1 MGNRK
6 EIKQQLLKIQKEEQ
20 KKMQEYKADL
30 TLDIRFLQSFI

>member
-20 KKMQEYKADL
+20 KKNAGIRGKRTGRKA
-30 TLDIRFLQSFI
+30 